1 MLLEKIKSPKA
12 LKELTSGQLQEL
24 VVEARTAL
32 LEKISHH
39 GGHNGPNLG
48 MVEMTIALHK
58 VFDSPTDKLIFDVSH
73 QTYIH
78 KMLTGRAHAFLDAM
92 QYDAVSGY
100 TNPKESEHDL
110 FTVGHTSTS
119 VSLANGVAKARDLK
133 MKRIT
138 SLPSLAMVLYQVA

>member
-39 GGHNGPNLG
+39 GGHHGPNLG

-78 KMLTGRAHAFLDAM
+78 KMLTGRAHAFLDAT
-92 QYDAVSGY
+92 QYDAVSG
-100 TNPKESEHDL
+100 
-110 FTVGHTSTS
+110 
-119 VSLANGVAKARDLK
+119 
-133 MKRIT
+133 
-138 SLPSLAMVLYQVA
+138 

>member
-1 MLLEKIKSPKA
+1 
-12 LKELTSGQLQEL
+12 
-24 VVEARTAL
+24 
-32 LEKISHH
+32 
-39 GGHNGPNLG
+39 
-48 MVEMTIALHK
+48 
-58 VFDSPTDKLIFDVSH
+58 
-73 QTYIH
+73 
-78 KMLTGRAHAFLDAM
+78 MLTGRAHAFLDAA